1 MFHYCL
7 IINNEAKGKPYF
19 FQYGNTKNIELV
31 LLRDSACIRKSF
43 NKDYRNNLKPDS
55 YLFNLFKEG
64 MKRISLLHILYYQK
78 QIKVKSTQLRVT
90 GPGGVEEIYDL
101 TNYFILYSLTSSG
114 LLRSISKEWRNQDV
128 LQNVLRFQK
137 SKTDL
142 ARSTAALYAY
152 LYSKTKSYET
162 ERFSFLWMAMNGLY
176 GAMKPE
182 VSSDRSQMSNLIQV
196 FHLGSAALTKETR
209 DEICQLVYIKMK
221 DIEGKVTEGSLG
233 GEHKELAE
241 YISRNI
247 PIDKQ
252 TKKPFDLSPYGFLLT
267 DFPYYLRCKLF
278 HANRPVELFS
288 FSDDL
293 EIKVLR
299 IVNGLLEEFLD
310 DNLIRIFSD

>member
-7 IINNEAKGKPYF
+7 IINNETKGMPYF

-31 LLRDSACIRKSF
+31 LSHNSACIRKSF
-43 NKDYRNNLKPDS
+43 SKDYRNNLEPDS

-78 QIKVKSTQLRVT
+78 QIKARSIQLRIT
-90 GPGGVEEIYDL
+90 GPGDVEEVHDL
-101 TNYFILYSLTSSG
+101 SDYFILYSLTSSG
-114 LLRSISKEWRNQDV
+114 FLRSISKEWRNRDV

-182 VSSDRSQMSNLIQV
+182 APNDRMQMSNLIQV
-196 FHLGSAALTKETR
+196 YHLGNAVLSSTKR
-209 DEICQLVYIKMK
+209 DEICHLVYIKMK
-221 DIEGKVTEGSLG
+221 EIEGRVTEESLG
-233 GEHKELAE
+233 EEHKELAE
-241 YISRNI
+241 YISLHI
-247 PIDKQ
+247 PIDNQ
-252 TKKPFDLSPYGFLLT
+252 TKKPFDVSPYGFLLT
-267 DFPYYLRCKLF
+267 DFAYYLRCKLF

-288 FSDDL
+288 FADDL

-299 IVNGLLEEFLD
+299 IVNGLLEKFLD
-310 DNLIRIFSD
+310 DNLIRIFYD